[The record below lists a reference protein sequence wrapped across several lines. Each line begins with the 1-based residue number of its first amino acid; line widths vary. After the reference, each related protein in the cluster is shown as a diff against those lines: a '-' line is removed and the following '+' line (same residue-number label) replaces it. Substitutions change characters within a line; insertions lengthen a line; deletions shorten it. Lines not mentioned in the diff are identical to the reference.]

1 MTKILVIQGKGLD
14 LRGKTQIEV
23 FGPMT
28 LADYNRH
35 VEAYA
40 KELGVAV
47 EIFQS
52 NVEADVIARFIQ
64 ARGTGVDAAILNPGG
79 FTRDHPE
86 LAAVI
91 AAAPFPTIEV
101 HISNP
106 AARGTQSDIARVCK
120 STIAGFGVA
129 GYRLGMLGIKELLA
143 KA

>member
-47 EIFQS
+47 EIFQT
-52 NVEADVIARFIQ
+52 NVEAEAIAKF
-64 ARGTGVDAAILNPGG
+64 AAAAGKVDAAIINPGG
-79 FTRDHPE
+79 FTKDHPD
-86 LAAVI
+86 LAATITV
-91 AAAPFPTIEV
+91 APFPTVEV

-120 STIAGFGVA
+120 STVAGFGVA
-129 GYRLGMLGIKELLA
+129 GYRLALLGLKEVFA
-143 KA
+143 IT

>member
-1 MTKILVIQGKGLD
+1 MTKILVIQGMGLD

-40 KELGVAV
+40 KELGVEV
-47 EIFQS
+47 EIVQS
-52 NVEADVIARFIQ
+52 NVAAEVIAKLK
-64 ARGTGVDAAILNPGG
+64 AASGKVDAAIFNPGG
-79 FTRDHPE
+79 FTKGHPE
-86 LAAVI
+86 LAAAI

-106 AARGTQSDIARVCK
+106 AARGTQSDMAPSCR

-129 GYRLGMLGIKELLA
+129 GYRLALLGLKELLA

>member
-1 MTKILVIQGKGLD
+1 MTKILVVQGMGLD

-40 KELGVAV
+40 KELGVEV
-47 EIFQS
+47 EIVQS
-52 NVEADVIARFIQ
+52 NVEAEVIEKLKRAK
-64 ARGTGVDAAILNPGG
+64 GVDAAIFNPGG
-79 FTRDHPE
+79 FTKGHPE
-86 LAAVI
+86 LAAAI

-106 AARGTQSDIARVCK
+106 AARGTQSDMAPSCK

-129 GYRLGMLGIKELLA
+129 GYRLALLGIKELLSA
-143 KA
+143 R